1 MATTSRFQK
10 KPEWLK
16 IKAPSGKSY
25 QDIAKMLREKKLAT
39 VCQEALCPNINE
51 CWNGGTATIML
62 LGDTCTRGCRFCAV
76 NSGNP
81 KGVLDEMEP
90 FNTAETIKTMNLN
103 YIVLTTVDRDDLQDG
118 GAAHIAKTIR
128 YAKETC
134 PQTMIECLVGDF
146 RGDHMGVKTVVDAK
160 PEVFAHNIETVER
173 LTPTVR
179 DRKAGY
185 DQSLKVLKAAKS
197 FSDQIYTKS
206 SIMLGLGETLD
217 ELKQAFADLRTHQ
230 VDFLTLGQYLQPSKK
245 HLAVERFVHPD
256 EFKELQ
262 ALAMTYGFIYV
273 ASGPLVRS
281 SYKAAEFFIESH
293 IKSKQAHGKNLN
305 KNPNPV
311 DIKAEQYKSL
321 PVIQQV

>member
-1 MATTSRFQK
+1 MATTSRFQR

-128 YAKETC
+128 YAKKNC

-146 RGDHMGVKTVVDAK
+146 RGDHAGVKTVVNAK
-160 PEVFAHNIETVER
+160 PEVFAHNIETVKR

-185 DQSLKVLKAAKS
+185 QQSLEVLSAAKT
-197 FSDQIYTKS
+197 FSNDIYTKS

-217 ELKQAFADLRTHQ
+217 ELKQSFEDLRKHK

-245 HLAVERFVHPD
+245 HLPVERFVHPD

-262 ALAMTYGFIYV
+262 ELAMTYGFTYV

-293 IKSKQAHGKNLN
+293 IKQHKNLN

-311 DIKAEQYKSL
+311 DIKAEQYTSL
-321 PVIQQV
+321 PVIQQI